1 MDRLDADSPELHI
14 NNILKRRKYLKRLGL
29 FGGTFD
35 PIHLGHIQVA
45 EEVKKKFSLDEI
57 LFIPSALPPHKEPG
71 YVADARDRLE
81 MIKLALSGYADF
93 TVSDVELKRPG
104 PSYTIDT
111 VLYFKSILND
121 KTSLYLIM
129 GLDAILEIDTW
140 KSYLDLFLLVP
151 FIVLTRTL
159 AGRNDTDDGWRTLEK
174 YLKSMVSD
182 GYRFSALQSCFIHN
196 EKQPVFVFD
205 IAPIDISST
214 HIRRCIKKGKAIEF
228 LVPNIV
234 QDFIEVKGLY
244 L

>member
-1 MDRLDADSPELHI
+1 MKHI
-14 NNILKRRKYLKRLGL
+14 GL

-45 EEVKKKFSLDEI
+45 EEVKKNFSLDEI

-111 VLYFKSILND
+111 VLYIKSILND
-121 KTSLYLIM
+121 KTAFYLIM
-129 GLDAILEIDTW
+129 GLDAIFEIDTW
-140 KSYLDLFLLVP
+140 KSFSDLFLLVP
-151 FIVLTRTL
+151 FIVLTRTFVGQN
-159 AGRNDTDDGWRTLEK
+159 ATDGGWLGLEK
-174 YLKSMVSD
+174 YLKSRVSD
-182 GYRFSALQSCFIHN
+182 GYRFSALQSCYIHN
-196 EKQPVFVFD
+196 EKQPVFVLD

-214 HIRRCIKKGKAIEF
+214 HIRRCIKKGKTIEF
-228 LVPNIV
+228 LVPDIV

-244 L
+244 V